1 MSLREH
7 IRKRP
12 WVAIVIAF
20 LVLNGIVAGGL
31 LAYLHKNKAPMA
43 VAIKTQIRSLVPDS
57 VFQLGYRLSNL
68 VIGNLKVELSSIVV
82 QATYTMNAQTYSRE
96 AESTALPLLDIYMS
110 GAAVEKI
117 TGLRQQAISTGQIR
131 HTDDKWTSGKLYLS
145 SPHETGWSKIKLRLK
160 GDGVDHVVDP
170 LKWSFRI
177 ESKSSVR
184 FLGAKVFS
192 IQHPLTRNGIYH
204 FALQKE
210 ARELGI
216 LTPRTQ
222 PVRVRIN
229 NADVGIMMMEE
240 HFLKEMVEAQRLRE
254 APIIAFNED
263 YLWEQRW
270 YSSHANKDLNL
281 QHYGVKVFAR
291 AGKERNSTQEWH
303 AENAVSLFRGYIS
316 GNIPAEHAFDTEQMA
331 DFLVLMAAWGS
342 SHGLNFY
349 NRRFYYSTLE
359 RRLFPVLF
367 DPDATLLPG
376 YFKIQFTDASLMQ
389 VPEFRETVF
398 ASIKKYKQRYSDA
411 AVRRKLSDYAKK
423 IAGYARIDG
432 KLYGVTDEKEA
443 CMRWGSPCQ
452 IPFDSLLR
460 NLDVFEQ
467 SVRRYIAGD
476 MTGAGSVEQNLGR
489 PFKQLLAYWIPFAN
503 GGSAAEIKNISDR
516 QVTLTSLDSQTKKNR
531 SSVSLSR
538 ALGPGET
545 IVLPVRGADYYSKKD
560 RVELVY
566 MFEGQRKI
574 IPAVKSYAPR
584 KDIRPQYAHII
595 LARAP
600 GVLVDDALKQVV
612 FTSNAPIELKREI
625 IVPESWKLVINRGAE
640 IRMRRGGLL
649 RVEGNLDIR
658 GTAAERVRIS
668 VESHKDE
675 YGREYWGGLLVYK
688 GRLHMEHVD
697 VTGIRSVPFRNRQDF
712 RGLTGCVTVYKGEAV
727 IRDVLYDKLQ
737 CEDALNVIDSPRTVL
752 EHSTFK
758 DSAFDAFDGDF
769 STVVIRDTDFES
781 TGNDGIDVSG
791 SRLDIFGGSFRHIG
805 DKSVSVGEE
814 SSAEIR
820 NITVSDA
827 QFGVVAKDKSNA
839 LVENA
844 SFNAIRQEVYSA
856 YVKKA
861 EYGPAKITVKG
872 SQIMEAASL
881 YKREEGSH
889 VVIDG
894 KDMPPNQ
901 ERTSHLPSLEDMIL
915 ERYQTN

>member
-1 MSLREH
+1 M
-7 IRKRP
+7 
-12 WVAIVIAF
+12 
-20 LVLNGIVAGGL
+20 AGTF
-31 LAYLHKNKAPMA
+31 LAYLHKNKDPTA
-43 VAIKTQIRSLVPDS
+43 VAIKAQIHSLVPDS

-68 VIGNLKVELSSIVV
+68 VIGNLGVELSSLVV
-82 QATYTMNAQTYSRE
+82 QATYSMNAVTYSRE
-96 AESTALPLLDIYMS
+96 AESTGLPALDIQIS
-110 GAAVEKI
+110 GAAADKI
-117 TGLRQQAISTGQIR
+117 TSLRQQAVSAGQIR
-131 HTDDKWTSGKLYLS
+131 HTDDKWVPGKLYLS

-177 ESKSSVR
+177 ESRSSVR
-184 FLGAKVFS
+184 FLGAEVFS
-192 IQHPLTRNGIYH
+192 IQHPVTRNGIYH

-263 YLWEQRW
+263 YLWDQRW
-270 YSSHANKDLNL
+270 YVSHANKDLNL
-281 QHYGVKVFAR
+281 HHYGIKVFAR
-291 AGKERNSTQEWH
+291 SGRERNVTQEWH
-303 AENAVSLFRGYIS
+303 AENAVSLLRGYVA
-316 GNIPAEHAFDTEQMA
+316 GNIPAERAFDTSQMA

-349 NRRFYYSTLE
+349 NRRFHYSPLE

-367 DPDATLLPG
+367 DPDARLLPG
-376 YFKIQFTDASLMQ
+376 YFKIQFMDASLME
-389 VPEFRETVF
+389 VPEFREAVF
-398 ASIKKYKQRYSDA
+398 ASIEKLRQRYSDTA
-411 AVRRKLSDYAKK
+411 FRRGLSDYAKK
-423 IAGYARIDG
+423 IADYARIDG
-432 KLYGVTDEKEA
+432 KLYGETDAEKA

-452 IPFDSLLR
+452 IPFDSLLK
-460 NLDVFEQ
+460 NLDIFEQ

-476 MTGAGSVEQNLGR
+476 MTAAGSVELNLGQ
-489 PFKQLLAYWIPFAN
+489 PFKQLLAYWIPFAD
-503 GGSAAEIKNISDR
+503 GRSAVEITNIADR
-516 QVTLTSLDSQTKKNR
+516 QVTLTSLDFQTKSNR
-531 SSVSLSR
+531 SSVPAPR
-538 ALGPGET
+538 TLGPGET
-545 IVLPVRGADYYSKKD
+545 VVLPVQGVEYYSKKD
-560 RVELVY
+560 GVELAY
-566 MFEGQRKI
+566 MFDGQSKTI
-574 IPAVKSYAPR
+574 EAEKSYAPG
-584 KDIRPQYAHII
+584 KDVRPQYAHIV
-595 LARAP
+595 LAGAP
-600 GVLVDDALKQVV
+600 GVRVDDAGKRVV
-612 FTSNAPIELKREI
+612 FTNGAPIELESEI
-625 IVPESWKLVINRGAE
+625 VVPESWRLVIDRGAE

-649 RVEGNLDIR
+649 RVEGDLDIR
-658 GTAAERVRIS
+658 GTAAERVRVS

-697 VTGIRSVPFRNRQDF
+697 VTGDQSVPLHNRQDF

-727 IRDVLYDKLQ
+727 IRDVVYDDLQ
-737 CEDALNVIDSPRTVL
+737 CEDALNVIDSPRTMI
-752 EHSTFK
+752 ERSTFK
-758 DSAFDAFDGDF
+758 NSAFDAFDGDF

-781 TGNDGIDVSG
+781 TGNDAVDVSG
-791 SRLDIFGGSFRHIG
+791 SKLEIDGGSFRKIG
-805 DKSVSVGEE
+805 DKGVSVGEE

-827 QFGVVAKDKSNA
+827 QLGVVAKDKSDA

-844 SFNAIRQEVYSA
+844 SFEDIRQEVYSA
-856 YVKKA
+856 YIKKA
-861 EYGPAKITVKG
+861 EYGPATITVKG
-872 SQIMEAASL
+872 SQIAEAASL
-881 YKREEGSH
+881 YTREEGSR

-901 ERTSHLPSLEDMIL
+901 ERTSHLPSLEDMLL